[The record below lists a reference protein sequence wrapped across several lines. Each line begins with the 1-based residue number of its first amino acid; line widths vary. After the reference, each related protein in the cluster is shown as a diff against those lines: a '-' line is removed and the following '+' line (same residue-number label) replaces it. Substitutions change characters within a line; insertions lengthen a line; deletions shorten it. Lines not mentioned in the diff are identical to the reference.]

1 MVGPVDSSLLYV
13 ELFKLLPCL
22 SLLLEGGDGE
32 DDDDHEDGDKEESEG
47 DDDDHDEEREGD
59 DDDHDEGREGGEG

>member
-1 MVGPVDSSLLYV
+1 MNWQSIKMFSPVESSLLYV

-32 DDDDHEDGDKEESEG
+32 DDDDHEDGDKEKS
-47 DDDDHDEEREGD
+47 EGD

>member
-1 MVGPVDSSLLYV
+1 MFGPVDSSLLYV

-32 DDDDHEDGDKEESEG
+32 DDDD
-47 DDDDHDEEREGD
+47 DEEREGD